1 MGPTIFVKILGS
13 IFSMLLLINIS
24 IWQFV
29 ISQERLNGLA
39 MLSIEKDMIKNLD
52 YESLMDDFAEKK
64 CKKIYI

>member
-1 MGPTIFVKILGS
+1 
-13 IFSMLLLINIS
+13 
-24 IWQFV
+24 
-29 ISQERLNGLA
+29 